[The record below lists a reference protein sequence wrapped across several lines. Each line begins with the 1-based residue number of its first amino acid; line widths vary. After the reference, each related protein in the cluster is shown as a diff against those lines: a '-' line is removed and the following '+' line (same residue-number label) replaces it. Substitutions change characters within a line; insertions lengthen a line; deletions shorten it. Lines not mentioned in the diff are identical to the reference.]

1 MDKIFIKRIT
11 IQILTLIEEWEAY
24 LTRRY
29 SPWITYTCF
38 TVTGMDRHRE
48 YKLPNVSSIYELQK
62 TGANI
67 EIDHLIKKKK
77 KKDFIDLK
85 K

>member
-1 MDKIFIKRIT
+1 
-11 IQILTLIEEWEAY
+11 
-24 LTRRY
+24 
-29 SPWITYTCF
+29 
-38 TVTGMDRHRE
+38 MDRHRE

-67 EIDHLIKKKK
+67 KIDHLMKKKK
-77 KKDFIDLK
+77 SDFIDLK